1 MRLKCTKCGF
11 AEHDELFNPGR
22 EGSWDCPKCGHKAE
36 QVVPNPLPSRSADR
50 VKARARSWIVIQPD
64 NTIKAVAGNPE
75 SAMQVMRT
83 LAFPGRNAL
92 DAGEILKWTREA
104 QALGW
109 RCAPALV
116 KEIER

>member
-1 MRLKCTKCGF
+1 MTDISN
-11 AEHDELFNPGR
+11 A
-22 EGSWDCPKCGHKAE
+22 
-36 QVVPNPLPSRSADR
+36 LPSRPAGK
-50 VKARARSWIVIQPD
+50 VKARVRGWIVIQPD
-64 NTIKAVAGNPE
+64 NEIKAVAGNPE

-92 DAGEILKWTREA
+92 DAGEILKWTFES

-109 RCAPALV
+109 RCAPALI